1 VLTEEG
7 KDGDNDES
15 SDSLSLSSNDR
26 DEGAAQQ
33 PVA

>member
-7 KDGDNDES
+7 TDGDNDES
-15 SDSLSLSSNDR
+15 NDSFSLSSNDR
-26 DEGAAQQ
+26 DEGTAQQ